1 MVGRIDVKAP
11 KVNGAHNI
19 RVRPFQDSDL
29 QEVRD
34 LYMLA
39 MEYDR
44 ESFIWIPS

>member
-11 KVNGAHNI
+11 NVSGAHNI
-19 RVRPFQDSDL
+19 RVRPFQDGDL

-44 ESFIWIPS
+44 ESFAWVRN